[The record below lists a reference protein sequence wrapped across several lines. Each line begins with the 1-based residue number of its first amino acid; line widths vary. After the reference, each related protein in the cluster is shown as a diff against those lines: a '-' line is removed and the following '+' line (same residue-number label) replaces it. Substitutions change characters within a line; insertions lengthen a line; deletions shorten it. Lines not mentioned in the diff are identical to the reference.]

1 VHLARRSL
9 ANGGDSEL
17 SSDGNEVGMA
27 RILSTSASGGRD
39 MEVCGQIVILAP
51 VVVVL
56 VEGGGMMGS
65 VPSGG
70 ETSSS
75 VGETTGGNGC
85 SLAESMCSS
94 SSGIY
99 SWYIGS
105 SMKSGSCGYMNIGS
119 CSSLSCGAGGVC
131 GSSGPG
137 I

>member
-1 VHLARRSL
+1 
-9 ANGGDSEL
+9 
-17 SSDGNEVGMA
+17 A

-39 MEVCGQIVILAP
+39 MEVCGRIVILAP

-56 VEGGGMMGS
+56 VEGGGMMGY

-75 VGETTGGNGC
+75 V
-85 SLAESMCSS
+85 
-94 SSGIY
+94 
-99 SWYIGS
+99 
-105 SMKSGSCGYMNIGS
+105 GS

-137 I
+137 M